1 MPENTLGNA
10 GQDAGGAAAGQEAV
24 KLTTAEA
31 CQRAGMNR
39 ERLLRRVQAG
49 EITGEQ
55 VAGRWL
61 IDAESLDEYVRQ
73 NSAA

>member
-1 MPENTLGNA
+1 MREA
-10 GQDAGGAAAGQEAV
+10 QER
-24 KLTTAEA
+24 LTTAIA

-49 EITGEQ
+49 EIRAEQ

-61 IDAESLDEYVRQ
+61 IDARSLAEFIRQ
-73 NSAA
+73 RQPEPAPAA

>member
-1 MPENTLGNA
+1 MSEA
-10 GQDAGGAAAGQEAV
+10 QD
-24 KLTTAEA
+24 KLTTAIA

-49 EITGEQ
+49 EIRAEQ

-61 IDAESLDEYVRQ
+61 IDARSLAEFIRQ
-73 NSAA
+73 REHEPVTAT